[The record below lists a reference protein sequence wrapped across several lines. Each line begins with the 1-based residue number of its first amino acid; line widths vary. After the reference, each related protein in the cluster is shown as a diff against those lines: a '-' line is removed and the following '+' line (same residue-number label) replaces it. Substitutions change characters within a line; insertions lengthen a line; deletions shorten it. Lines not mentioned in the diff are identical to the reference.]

1 MGHFYF
7 FFLLFSI
14 PFLLCVCVCGWC
26 AHVGVHM
33 WRSGDTLL
41 SLYYVNAGGGTQL
54 SGSKSFAHRAVVSPA
69 PDILLL
75 IRKRKSKND
84 KCCHSVTAP
93 SMLVLYL
100 LSVLCK
106 GFLVVSVHLVSSSLV
121 EGCSC
126 LWSSEDAAGPACFL
140 LERTLTSAVSTEAGL
155 LLGYPSRMG
164 WYLIADFLL
173 GTAGLC
179 LPSVVLTVFMWVATQ
194 HQTKQRP
201 IKVPESNPR
210 GTQVEPQGHVES
222 LYSAIFNNHISNYYQ
237 DFFFSSVWVD
247 AYLLHFW
254 PTIRPKQTVLSWNQG
269 R

>member
-1 MGHFYF
+1 MFVPMEHKGVVILWAIFI
-7 FFLLFSI
+7 FLLFNI

-84 KCCHSVTAP
+84 KCCHSLTAP

-121 EGCSC
+121 KGCSC

-155 LLGYPSRMG
+155 LLGHPSRMG
-164 WYLIADFLL
+164 WYLITDFLL
-173 GTAGLC
+173 GTAGTVLAFCCANC
-179 LPSVVLTVFMWVATQ
+179 LHVDSHSTPNKA
-194 HQTKQRP
+194 KAN
-201 IKVPESNPR
+201 KGPR
-210 GTQVEPQGHVES
+210 VEPQRHTSWTPGTRGITLFS
-222 LYSAIFNNHISNYYQ
+222 HI
-237 DFFFSSVWVD
+237 
-247 AYLLHFW
+247 
-254 PTIRPKQTVLSWNQG
+254 
-269 R
+269 

>member
-1 MGHFYF
+1 MCTCGRAHVEVRWHIT
-7 FFLLFSI
+7 LA
-14 PFLLCVCVCGWC
+14 LLCECRGWNSVIRQQVLC
-26 AHVGVHM
+26 PQSCRLSSPWYTAF
-33 WRSGDTLL
+33 DTQEKE
-41 SLYYVNAGGGTQL
+41 Y
-54 SGSKSFAHRAVVSPA
+54 
-69 PDILLL
+69 
-75 IRKRKSKND
+75 KND
-84 KCCHSVTAP
+84 KCHSITAP

-121 EGCSC
+121 KGCSC

-210 GTQVEPQGHVES
+210 DTQVEPQGHVES
-222 LYSAIFNNHISNYYQ
+222 LYSSTFNNHISNYYQ
-237 DFFFSSVWVD
+237 DFFLF
-247 AYLLHFW
+247 
-254 PTIRPKQTVLSWNQG
+254 
-269 R
+269 